1 MYPRSGASVFVRFSF
16 FLCVFLS
23 FCWSHIA
30 GSIAHSPELAKV
42 SVLIEQ
48 LITLVRSGR
57 IGIYTLVNCL
67 TTTMYTGN
75 NTFGL
80 TLPKLVVLKTIT
92 ETFDHFPQK
101 W

>member
-1 MYPRSGASVFVRFSF
+1 
-16 FLCVFLS
+16 
-23 FCWSHIA
+23 
-30 GSIAHSPELAKV
+30 
-42 SVLIEQ
+42 
-48 LITLVRSGR
+48 
-57 IGIYTLVNCL
+57 
-67 TTTMYTGN
+67 MYTGN